1 VSAERLKMVLVVIYL
16 MIDTWVVPIEFPIL
30 SFMIAGFGLAAF
42 PVSYGKSAVI
52 SFIVNHQGQI
62 YQKNLG
68 PKTAD
73 IAKVM
78 KVFNPN
84 QGWEPV
90 MLSD

>member
-1 VSAERLKMVLVVIYL
+1 M
-16 MIDTWVVPIEFPIL
+16 
-30 SFMIAGFGLAAF
+30 
-42 PVSYGKSAVI
+42 
-52 SFIVNHQGQI
+52 SFIINHQGQI

-90 MLSD
+90 MLSN